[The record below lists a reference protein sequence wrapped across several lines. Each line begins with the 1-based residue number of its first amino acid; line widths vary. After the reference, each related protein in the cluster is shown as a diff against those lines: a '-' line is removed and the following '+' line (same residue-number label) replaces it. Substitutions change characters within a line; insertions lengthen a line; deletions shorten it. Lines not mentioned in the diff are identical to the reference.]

1 MRRAIRITRLSKP
14 KQRTEDRFTNGRR
27 RAGQTLHWN
36 AGAAHRGKAHRGD
49 TRDELSL
56 HVRLK
61 DVPEWSVRTAPPASP
76 FYEVTLLSSATRGL
90 VKTMTPQTSR
100 LLVRNTGLG
109 VGDRRE
115 QGGFLFDKIIM
126 PLLKVYKDKNRHEDI
141 VRGSCLD
148 CVLVLPI
155 VLNDKAANQTFQSE
169 VDLSAIHGGTISRAD
184 VARFA
189 VEELTNNTWL

>member
-1 MRRAIRITRLSKP
+1 MVSSHGTPCQPVLRSHPSLKRDARP
-14 KQRTEDRFTNGRR
+14 CEDDD
-27 RAGQTLHWN
+27 
-36 AGAAHRGKAHRGD
+36 AA
-49 TRDELSL
+49 
-56 HVRLK
+56 
-61 DVPEWSVRTAPPASP
+61 DVPP
-76 FYEVTLLSSATRGL
+76 F
-90 VKTMTPQTSR
+90 
-100 LLVRNTGLG
+100 LVRNTGLG

-189 VEELTNNTWL
+189 VEELTNNTWLQRVPIIMSGNTLSG